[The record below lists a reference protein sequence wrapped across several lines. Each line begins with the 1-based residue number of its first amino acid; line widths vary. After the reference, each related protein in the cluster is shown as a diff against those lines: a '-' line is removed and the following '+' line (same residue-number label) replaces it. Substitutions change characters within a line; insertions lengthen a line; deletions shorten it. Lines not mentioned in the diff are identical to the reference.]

1 MGRYHSTSPKT
12 RGSES
17 MLFKNFFFILY
28 LPAYHLV
35 RSYPNARKGIVKL
48 TARVEIGEIKR
59 DALEQCP
66 PPDLT
71 AKNMEPTNTT
81 LEDLWNFGNPDPE
94 VFYHFEDDIDAINIL
109 PGGYFK
115 PKNCKP
121 INKVAVLIPF
131 RGSNIE
137 LTGPIDPKQPDRLKQ
152 LKFNIPNMHKFMRK
166 QNLEFKI
173 YVIEQS
179 WTTKFNRAKLLN
191 IGFQRASEEHA
202 FDCFIIH
209 DVDRVPV
216 NPKVPYHCHR
226 RPFHYTDD
234 GVFGGIAQIRKDTIM
249 AINGFSNLFFGW
261 GGEDT
266 EIARR
271 LAYATRFV
279 RSLGYAFNPFVRERS
294 VDNYLDAWINLHT
307 NRKVKD
313 AGNEKN
319 PHWKTM
325 AQNLSM
331 TYDIDGLSR
340 LTYDLLDITEHNF
353 YTNFLVDFDM
363 ETAEGLPM
371 IDHDSMILAH
381 PCMSSKK
388 ANDECMR
395 DKKYI

>member
-94 VFYHFEDDIDAINIL
+94 VFYHFEDDIDTINIL

-137 LTGPIDPKQPDRLKQ
+137 FTGPIDPKQPDRLKQ
-152 LKFNIPNMHKFMRK
+152 LKFNIPNMYKFMQN

-191 IGFQRASEEHA
+191 IGFQKASEDHD

-216 NPKVPYHCHR
+216 NAKVPYQCHR
-226 RPFHYTDD
+226 QPFHYTDD
-234 GVFGGIAQIRKDTIM
+234 GVFGGITQIRADTIR

-266 EIARR
+266 EMARR
-271 LAYATRFV
+271 LTYAMRFA
-279 RSLGYAFNPFVRERS
+279 RSLGYSFNPFHKTGYT
-294 VDNYLDAWINLHT
+294 DYYLDAWINLHT
-307 NRKVKD
+307 NRGVKD

-319 PHWKTM
+319 PNWQKM
-325 AQNLSM
+325 AQNLSS
-331 TYDIDGLSR
+331 TYDYDGLSR
-340 LTYDLLDITEHNF
+340 LKYDLVSLTEYDF
-353 YTNFLVDFDM
+353 YTNILVDFDI
-363 ETAEGLPM
+363 ETAEGLPL

-381 PCMSSKK
+381 PCMLSKK
-388 ANDECMR
+388 
-395 DKKYI
+395 